1 MKEKIDE
8 CENCKSRSL
17 CVRSDYAYA
26 LTFECPKVKRLK
38 RKMWIKMFMR
48 KRRLNNE
55 KTDNRD

>member
-1 MKEKIDE
+1 MKKRIDE

-48 KRRLNNE
+48 KRRAE
-55 KTDNRD
+55 Q